1 MDANK
6 TCDMGDIPHPKA
18 TAPAIA
24 SPKAAD
30 LPRPLA
36 AVNATVL
43 LRVFSEMASINFRTA
58 LAWWSEKYKK
68 QKFALTKLFSALL
81 RPTANATWI
90 FLSMGGRKKKN
101 KMRQLN
107 IKPQTN
113 NMKEASWPTE
123 FLNLIRVKHRLTIST
138 AQLLLPCQ
146 WTLNTFRKT
155 GRGTLLG
162 SYQRRKMN
170 VTRPTVKKL

>member
-1 MDANK
+1 MCKYIKISSFFWRKFMDANK
-6 TCDMGDIPHPKA
+6 TWDTGDIPHPKA

-90 FLSMGGRKKKN
+90 FLSMGGRKKN
-101 KMRQLN
+101 KPRWD
-107 IKPQTN
+107 
-113 NMKEASWPTE
+113 S
-123 FLNLIRVKHRLTIST
+123 
-138 AQLLLPCQ
+138 
-146 WTLNTFRKT
+146 WTLNPR
-155 GRGTLLG
+155 
-162 SYQRRKMN
+162 QIIW
-170 VTRPTVKKL
+170 KKPLDPPSSWIWSGKNTD